1 MRKLAIVLVA
11 ALTLTG
17 LTGVAA
23 AGHGAQ
29 SQDCA
34 KGHLNPAGAGHDD
47 VDTGVYPGPDD
58 CSGKSLDDSTELP
71 EPVPFDQPIIDD

>member
-1 MRKLAIVLVA
+1 MKKLAIALVVA
-11 ALTLTG
+11 MSLTG

-47 VDTGVYPGPDD
+47 VDTGIYPGPDD
-58 CSGKSLDDSTELP
+58 CSDKSLDDSTVLP
-71 EPVPFDQPIIDD
+71 DSVPYDQPIIDD